1 MSDPVIDGCGWAAG
15 DPLMLTYHDEEW
27 GVPVWD
33 DDALFE
39 RLMLE
44 CFQAGLSWRT
54 ILHRR
59 DSFHRAFDGWNAE
72 TIARYGPDDHA
83 RLRADPGI
91 IRNRLKVEGASKNAR
106 AFLQLRDETGSFAG
120 YLWSFT
126 GGDVLDRPAPIGREH
141 VPATT
146 PESDALS
153 KALKKRGFTFVG
165 STIVYAF
172 MQSAGLV
179 NDHLETCPAR
189 ERCLA
194 LAAER
199 RNATVSR

>member
-15 DPLMLTYHDEEW
+15 DPLMLAYHDEEW

-33 DDALFE
+33 DDVLFE

-72 TIARYGPDDHA
+72 TIANYGPDDHA
-83 RLRADPGI
+83 RLLADPGI

-106 AFLQLRDETGSFAG
+106 AFLQLRAETGSFAG

-126 GGDVLDRPAPIGREH
+126 GGDVLDRPAPIGRAH

-153 KALKKRGFTFVG
+153 KALKQRGFTFVG
-165 STIVYAF
+165 STIIYAF

-179 NDHLETCPAR
+179 NDHLASCPAR

-194 LAAER
+194 LASQR
-199 RNATVSR
+199 RSATASR

>member
-1 MSDPVIDGCGWAAG
+1 MSEFLPDGCDWAG
-15 DPLMLTYHDEEW
+15 DDPLMRAYHQHEW
-27 GVPVWD
+27 GFPVWD

-59 DSFHRAFDGWNAE
+59 TRFHRAFDGWNAE
-72 TIARYGPDDHA
+72 TIAAYGPDDHA
-83 RLRADPGI
+83 RLLADPGI
-91 IRNRLKVEGASKNAR
+91 IRNRLKIEGASKNAR
-106 AFLQLRDETGSFAG
+106 AFIRLREETGSFASFV
-120 YLWSFT
+120 WAFT
-126 GGDVLDRPAPIGREH
+126 GGDVLDRPAPVSRDD

-172 MQSAGLV
+172 MQSVGMV
-179 NDHLETCPAR
+179 NDHLASCPVR
-189 ERCLA
+189 EHCLA
-194 LAAER
+194 IAAAR
-199 RNATVSR
+199 RSTV

>member
-1 MSDPVIDGCGWAAG
+1 MSKAQATRCPWAGSDPLYIA
-15 DPLMLTYHDEEW
+15 YHDEEW

-33 DDALFE
+33 DHALFE

-59 DSFHRAFDGWNAE
+59 DGFHRAFEGWNAE
-72 TIARYGPDDHA
+72 TIANYGPEDHA
-83 RLRADPGI
+83 RLLADPGI

-106 AFLQLRDETGSFAG
+106 AYLQLRDETGSFAD

-126 GGDVLDRPAPIGREH
+126 GGDVLDRPAPSGMGDI
-141 VPATT
+141 PATT

-165 STIVYAF
+165 STIIYAF

-179 NDHLETCPAR
+179 NDHLATCPAR

-194 LAAER
+194 LATER
-199 RNATVSR
+199 RSATVSR